1 MMDLGGWHEWWKH
14 FGSTELR
21 HILLLWWDP
30 IGVYGVVEAIDE
42 YDGYSGRV
50 ARMLREGAQAPEIA
64 EFLRQVRCDRMGLSS
79 SPGADAL
86 AAERIVEWFDR
97 AMSNTAG
104 GPAEA
109 GVSET

>member
-1 MMDLGGWHEWWKH
+1 MMDLADWHEWWKH

-42 YDGYSGRV
+42 YDDYSGQL
-50 ARMLREGAQAPEIA
+50 ARMLREGVRAAEIA
-64 EFLRQVRCDRMGLSS
+64 EFLGRIRCDWMGLS
-79 SPGADAL
+79 PIARADAF

-97 AMSNTAG
+97 AMSRAG
-104 GPAEA
+104 
-109 GVSET
+109 